1 MPFEIFAVPALVCL
15 VLGILSGLRARKKL
29 SDLTTPD
36 LTKRN

>member
-29 SDLTTPD
+29 LD
-36 LTKRN
+36 LTKLDLTKED